1 MKIKHKILIRI
12 SIFILFSIITA
23 GIVSATDVY
32 VYPEDSIQ
40 DAVKNASS
48 GDTIIVSPG
57 TYAENIEVNKSV
69 TIKSKSGNPND
80 TIIRAANPGN
90 HIFHVTASNVAIL
103 GFTITGAFEEPENRY
118 FPDAG
123 INVSTFNETTG
134 KDEVVYSSEGQWFL
148 IPKNWAGIYIDNTDD
163 TTIKGVI
170 LLGNNRGILL
180 NSSSN
185 NLLENNT
192 AINNDGA
199 ISIWEFSNSN
209 IVRNNNISADETYR
223 IDKYGISLKESDG
236 NEVSNNNLLRLDM
249 TLLQSDANKIV
260 NNTINLGGIGITLI
274 ESNKNELS
282 LNSISTSSTG
292 IFLRENSGFNK
303 LTDNAISDNFMG
315 IKLQTY
321 SNNNTISKNTL
332 NNNEDIYYSDDSN
345 NNEISENNIDYGKYL
360 KRAYDKYV
368 IGVYRGYIVLISI
381 SVFGMIYLFFFVF
394 RK

>member
-1 MKIKHKILIRI
+1 MIIKHNIRI
-12 SIFILFSIITA
+12 FISISILFLTITA
-23 GIVSATDVY
+23 GIVSATDIY

-40 DAVKNASS
+40 DAVKNAYS
-48 GDTIIVSPG
+48 GDTIIVFPG

-69 TIKSKSGNPND
+69 TIKSKSGNPSD

-90 HIFHVTASNVAIL
+90 HIFHATASNVAIL

-134 KDEVVYSSEGQWFL
+134 KDEVVYSSEGQWAL
-148 IPKNWAGIYIDNTDD
+148 IPKNWAGIYVDNTDN
-163 TTIKGVI
+163 TII
-170 LLGNNRGILL
+170 NNNIFLGNNRGILL

-192 AINNDGA
+192 AIDNDGA
-199 ISIWEFSNSN
+199 ISIWDFSNFN
-209 IVRNNNISADETYR
+209 IVRNNNISADEKYR
-223 IDKYGISLKESDG
+223 MDKYGISLKESDG
-236 NEVSNNNLLRLDM
+236 NEVYNNNLLRLGI

-260 NNTINLGGIGITLI
+260 NNTINPGGIGITLI
-274 ESNKNELS
+274 ESDKNELS

-292 IFLRENSGFNK
+292 IFLRENSSFNK
-303 LTDNAISDNFMG
+303 LTDNTMFDNFMG
-315 IKLQTY
+315 IELQTY

-332 NNNEDIYYSDDSN
+332 NNDEDIYYSDDSN
-345 NNEISENNIDYGKYL
+345 NNNISKNNIDYGKYL
-360 KRAYDKYV
+360 KRTYNKY
-368 IGVYRGYIVLISI
+368 IKGVYGGYIVLKLT
-381 SVFGMIYLFFFVF
+381 VFGMIYLFFFMF

>member
-1 MKIKHKILIRI
+1 M
-12 SIFILFSIITA
+12 TA
-23 GIVSATDVY
+23 GIVSATDIY

-40 DAVKNASS
+40 DAVKNAYS

-57 TYAENIEVNKSV
+57 TYAENIDVNKPV

-90 HIFHVTASNVAIL
+90 HIFHITASNVAIQ
-103 GFTITGAFEEPENRY
+103 GFTITGAFEEPEKRY

-123 INVSTFNETTG
+123 IAVSTFNETTG
-134 KDEVVYSSEGQWFL
+134 KDEVVYSSEGQWAL
-148 IPKNWAGIYIDNTDD
+148 IPKNWAGIYVDNTDNN
-163 TTIKGVI
+163 II
-170 LLGNNRGILL
+170 NNNIFLGNNRGILL

-199 ISIWEFSNSN
+199 ISIWDFSNFN
-209 IVRNNNISADETYR
+209 IVRNNNISADEKYR
-223 IDKYGISLKESDG
+223 MDKYGISLKESDG
-236 NEVSNNNLLRLDM
+236 NEVYNNNLLRPGII
-249 TLLQSDANKIV
+249 LLQSDTNKIV
-260 NNTINLGGIGITLI
+260 DNTINLGGIGITLI
-274 ESNKNELS
+274 GSDKNELS
-282 LNSISTSSTG
+282 RNSISTSSTG
-292 IFLRENSGFNK
+292 IFLREHSSFNK
-303 LTDNAISDNFMG
+303 LTDNTIFDNFMG
-315 IKLQTY
+315 IELQTY

-345 NNEISENNIDYGKYL
+345 DNEISENNIDYGKYL

-381 SVFGMIYLFFFVF
+381 SVFGMIYLFFFLF